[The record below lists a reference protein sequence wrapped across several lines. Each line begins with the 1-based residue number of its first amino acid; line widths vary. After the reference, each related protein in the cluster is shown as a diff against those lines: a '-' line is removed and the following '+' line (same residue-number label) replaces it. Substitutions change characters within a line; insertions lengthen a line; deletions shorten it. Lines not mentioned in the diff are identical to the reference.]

1 MNKTQK
7 RSTIAGYAG
16 LPFGECSQCMA
27 GDVGV
32 LGVPADIESGP
43 RRGAS
48 LAPDALRR
56 MAEQLGACLPAR
68 GRDLGNLDLSGDWSG
83 ALMQL
88 VTQMV
93 DRDVVP
99 VVLGG
104 ASDVASAVLRAL
116 PDLPVVAAMPL
127 VRNDVA
133 TRPANTVWVGLNG
146 EQPADVWDRISQRTM
161 PWRTARQLDEGRA
174 DVLCTHECAV
184 LWIDMS
190 VIDLGHAA
198 GVVGLNPGGMKP
210 ETLVS
215 VIGAMACRWRATVIT
230 GLAPARD
237 TRGMS
242 ELAAIETLNAALNAA
257 QNVAL
262 SDG

>member
-1 MNKTQK
+1 MSNPQRRLIT
-7 RSTIAGYAG
+7 TGYAG
-16 LPFGECSQCMA
+16 LPFGALSQCEA
-27 GDVGV
+27 GCVGV
-32 LGVPADIESGP
+32 LGVPSEVNTGP
-43 RRGAS
+43 RSGTS
-48 LAPDALRR
+48 LAPDALRK
-56 MAEQLGACLPAR
+56 MTGQLGIDLPAN

-93 DRDVVP
+93 DQDIVP

-104 ASDVASAVLRAL
+104 ATDVALAVLGAL

-127 VRNDVA
+127 ARRDVA
-133 TRPANTVWVGLNG
+133 ARPANTIWVGLNRG
-146 EQPADVWDRISQRTM
+146 QSADVWDQISQRKM
-161 PWRTARQLDEGRA
+161 DWRTARQLDEGNSDTL
-174 DVLCTHECAV
+174 DVPERAV
-184 LWIDMS
+184 LWIDIS

-198 GVVGLNPGGMKP
+198 GSVGLNPGGMKP

-215 VIGAMACRWRATVIT
+215 IIGAMSCRWQAIVIT

-242 ELAAIETLNAALNAA
+242 ELAAIETLNAALN
-257 QNVAL
+257 N
-262 SDG
+262 G

>member
-1 MNKTQK
+1 MNNAQRRLIT
-7 RSTIAGYAG
+7 AGYAG
-16 LPFGECSQCMA
+16 LPFGEFSQCEA
-27 GDVGV
+27 GNVGV
-32 LGVPADIESGP
+32 LGVPSEVDGGP
-43 RRGAS
+43 RSGTA

-56 MAEQLGACLPAR
+56 MNGQLGTGLPVK

-83 ALMQL
+83 VLMQL

-93 DRDVVP
+93 GHGVMP

-104 ASDVASAVLRAL
+104 ASDVASAVLGAL

-127 VRNDVA
+127 ARRDLIE
-133 TRPANTVWVGLNG
+133 RPENTICVGLNG
-146 EQPADVWDRISQRTM
+146 EQPADVWDQIAQRKM
-161 PWRTARQLDEGRA
+161 AWRTARQLDEGHA
-174 DVLCTHECAV
+174 DFSEGPERAV
-184 LWIDMS
+184 LWIDIS

-198 GVVGLNPGGMKP
+198 GSVGLNPGGMKP

-215 VIGAMACRWRATVIT
+215 VIGAMSCSWQAIVVT

-242 ELAAIETLNAALNAA
+242 ELAAIEALNAALRH
-257 QNVAL
+257 
-262 SDG
+262 G